1 MSKVTTNSEAEQVKT
16 LFSFSDIVS
25 EKKILVDFHAPD
37 ISSNGGLVLAGLQK
51 ENIARKIAR
60 LIPDYRNQLFVVHSY
75 EDMVCQRVGQIM
87 CGYEDANDCDRLR
100 HDSALKMSVGRKP
113 SDTDLCSQP
122 TMTRLENHIDKQT
135 LVEIG
140 KLFVKEYVAS
150 FPQPP
155 KKVILDV
162 DDTNA
167 DTYGAQQLSLFND
180 YYDEYCYMPLVIF
193 DGMNGKLILPLLRP
207 GRTNKSLNVFGIL
220 RRVVEFLHEAWPHTV
235 IGLRG
240 DSHFCS
246 HEFMDWART
255 HLYVRFTTGLSGNPA
270 LMKKIDKP
278 LRRAKGDYER
288 HGEEIRRYY
297 SFDYRAKSWKYK
309 QRVIAK
315 IEVTSKGVNVRFIV
329 TSNRSNK
336 PETVYR
342 RYCQRGTMELWIK
355 DLKYFRADR
364 MSCSS
369 FRANTFRLF
378 LYGAAYVIAHRLK
391 ALAFAGTEVEDFTID
406 SFIKRIMLSAVFI
419 VEKKTFVRFSFSPH
433 HRHLEAL
440 TLALERLSA

>member
-25 EKKILVDFHAPD
+25 KKKILVDFHAPN

-150 FPQPP
+150 FPKPP

-180 YYDEYCYMPLVIF
+180 Y
-193 DGMNGKLILPLLRP
+193 
-207 GRTNKSLNVFGIL
+207 
-220 RRVVEFLHEAWPHTV
+220 
-235 IGLRG
+235 
-240 DSHFCS
+240 
-246 HEFMDWART
+246 
-255 HLYVRFTTGLSGNPA
+255 
-270 LMKKIDKP
+270 
-278 LRRAKGDYER
+278 
-288 HGEEIRRYY
+288 
-297 SFDYRAKSWKYK
+297 
-309 QRVIAK
+309 
-315 IEVTSKGVNVRFIV
+315 
-329 TSNRSNK
+329 
-336 PETVYR
+336 
-342 RYCQRGTMELWIK
+342 
-355 DLKYFRADR
+355 
-364 MSCSS
+364 
-369 FRANTFRLF
+369 
-378 LYGAAYVIAHRLK
+378 
-391 ALAFAGTEVEDFTID
+391 
-406 SFIKRIMLSAVFI
+406 
-419 VEKKTFVRFSFSPH
+419 
-433 HRHLEAL
+433 
-440 TLALERLSA
+440 